1 MQVEK
6 RLDGVTRYDLGRE
19 QLLERIWAWKEKYG
33 DTIYRQLRQLGCSYD
48 WSRSRFT
55 LDDDYVEAVLLAFE
69 RFHDNGWIYRGTRM
83 INWCPSCRSV
93 ISDLETEERL
103 LLGNLWHIRYPGV
116 SGTEDVVVAT
126 TRPETM
132 LGDSGVAVHPE
143 DRRWQGAVG
152 GRVLLPLMER
162 EIPIVADEY
171 ADPEMGSGAV
181 KVTPAHDP
189 NDYDIGKRHGLPEI
203 AVIGFDAV
211 MTSAA
216 GRFAGQERYEC
227 RSNVVSALESAGLL
241 ERTEEYEHAV
251 PHHDK
256 CGTVI
261 EPLPMEQ
268 WFMDMKALA
277 EKTRPFLEHREIA
290 YVPDRFREYAI
301 DWLDDIRDWA
311 LSRQIW
317 WGHRIPAW
325 YCVTCSGG
333 GITPSGDLPRDRAL
347 AEGSFQVSVE
357 AGAKPIVQREPPD
370 LCDQC
375 GGSEFV
381 QDPDVLDTWF
391 SSALW
396 PFATLGW
403 PQTEESLDYSY
414 PTDLMI
420 TGRDILYLWV
430 LRMAFT
436 SLELTGKV
444 PFKTVLVHPTVMTR
458 DGRRMSKSLGTGLNP
473 MDLVRLY
480 GADATRYSLLH
491 QAGAMQDIRFDAEI
505 ADNEVKSSQSAKS
518 GQAFCNKLWNG
529 RAFRAHEPPGVRA
542 GRGAQRQR
550 RAGGPLDPAA
560 VWPEP
565 SIASTSTR
573 RSSASARSHAPC
585 TAFCG
590 TTTATG
596 TSSLAKPRLRG
607 PAPERAL
614 AQEILVEVLEQALR
628 LMHPVMPFITE
639 AIWQALHRHAASG
652 EAIMTAAWPAA
663 RSEDL
668 DEAAMAAMTLVQEVV
683 SAIRNIRGELRVP
696 PGRRIDVKLSAGPA
710 SAELLGRN
718 LGYVETLALAET
730 AEVGSGFEKPP
741 ESASALVRDVEIHV
755 PLEGLIDAGAERRR
769 LQKEIDKLDRL
780 LRGLDSKLN
789 QSAFLERAPGE
800 VVERER
806 LRQTEYRESLAR
818 LEASLDAIGP

>member
-1 MQVEK
+1 
-6 RLDGVTRYDLGRE
+6 
-19 QLLERIWAWKEKYG
+19 
-33 DTIYRQLRQLGCSYD
+33 
-48 WSRSRFT
+48 
-55 LDDDYVEAVLLAFE
+55 
-69 RFHDNGWIYRGTRM
+69 
-83 INWCPSCRSV
+83 
-93 ISDLETEERL
+93 
-103 LLGNLWHIRYPGV
+103 
-116 SGTEDVVVAT
+116 
-126 TRPETM
+126 
-132 LGDSGVAVHPE
+132 
-143 DRRWQGAVG
+143 
-152 GRVLLPLMER
+152 VLLPLMER

-189 NDYDIGKRHGLPEI
+189 NDYEIGKRHDLAEI
-203 AVIGFDAV
+203 AVIGFDAM

-277 EKTRPFLEHREIA
+277 EKTHPFLEHREIA

-375 GGSEFV
+375 RGSEFV

-403 PQTEESLDYSY
+403 PQSEESLDYFY

-518 GQAFCNKLWNG
+518 GQAFCNKLWNAARFVLLNLEG
-529 RAFRAHEPPGVRA
+529 YEPVE
-542 GRGAQRQR
+542 
-550 RAGGPLDPAA
+550 GPS
-560 VWPEP
+560 P
-565 SIASTSTR
+565 SAELSDRWI
-573 RSSASARSHAPC
+573 RSSLARTIDRVDEHQEKFRFSEVTRALYSFLWNDYC
-585 TAFCG
+585 DWYVE
-590 TTTATG
+590 
-596 TSSLAKPRLRG
+596 LAKPRLRG

-639 AIWQALHRHAASG
+639 AIWQALPRHAASG

-769 LQKEIDKLDRL
+769 LKKEIDKLDRL

>member
-1 MQVEK
+1 
-6 RLDGVTRYDLGRE
+6 
-19 QLLERIWAWKEKYG
+19 
-33 DTIYRQLRQLGCSYD
+33 
-48 WSRSRFT
+48 
-55 LDDDYVEAVLLAFE
+55 
-69 RFHDNGWIYRGTRM
+69 
-83 INWCPSCRSV
+83 
-93 ISDLETEERL
+93 
-103 LLGNLWHIRYPGV
+103 
-116 SGTEDVVVAT
+116 
-126 TRPETM
+126 
-132 LGDSGVAVHPE
+132 
-143 DRRWQGAVG
+143 
-152 GRVLLPLMER
+152 
-162 EIPIVADEY
+162 
-171 ADPEMGSGAV
+171 
-181 KVTPAHDP
+181 
-189 NDYDIGKRHGLPEI
+189 
-203 AVIGFDAV
+203 
-211 MTSAA
+211 
-216 GRFAGQERYEC
+216 
-227 RSNVVSALESAGLL
+227 
-241 ERTEEYEHAV
+241 
-251 PHHDK
+251 
-256 CGTVI
+256 
-261 EPLPMEQ
+261 
-268 WFMDMKALA
+268 MKALA
-277 EKTRPFLEHREIA
+277 EKTHPFLEHREIA
-290 YVPDRFREYAI
+290 YVPDRFRDYAI

-375 GGSEFV
+375 RGSEFV

-403 PQTEESLDYSY
+403 PQSEESLDYFY

-518 GQAFCNKLWNG
+518 GQAFCNKLWNAARFVLLNLEG
-529 RAFRAHEPPGVRA
+529 YEPVE
-542 GRGAQRQR
+542 
-550 RAGGPLDPAA
+550 GPS
-560 VWPEP
+560 P
-565 SIASTSTR
+565 SAELSDRWI
-573 RSSASARSHAPC
+573 RSSLARTIDRVDEHQEKFRFSEVTRALYSFLWNDYC
-585 TAFCG
+585 DWYVE
-590 TTTATG
+590 
-596 TSSLAKPRLRG
+596 LAKPRLRG

-639 AIWQALHRHAASG
+639 AIWQALPRHAASG

-769 LQKEIDKLDRL
+769 LKKEIDKLDRL